1 MEKFKII
8 LLCFILLIAPGCK
21 KEVRITKLQIEKDN
35 NYPRWLKS
43 RDNQTDQTS
52 GNVYIGRD
60 GRGLKTFLLAD
71 DIGKIHHLKI
81 EDDTVFHLSTVY
93 LGDDVR
99 NYLKD
104 FPKGD
109 FEEITYDKYTGSVYL
124 SIEGDGPDYNKF
136 VGIYK
141 IIFKNNDIFADTLTG
156 IVKMNFSPASLFY
169 KYTRDNIGYEG
180 LAVDRNY
187 FYLGLEGFE
196 DEGVFADSTLIFIGD
211 KNSLKIIKEIDTKP
225 YNIFTAC
232 GLYSD
237 RDNSIFGIDRNAK
250 KIFHIKFNKDLDVE
264 SVEETNLKSA
274 IPSYPLFSYVAS
286 LESITIDDEN
296 NIYLVDDP
304 WKAYFIPSD
313 DVLKK
318 LDENTV
324 QNFKDFVPVIFKYK
338 LIK

>member
-1 MEKFKII
+1 M
-8 LLCFILLIAPGCK
+8 
-21 KEVRITKLQIEKDN
+21 
-35 NYPRWLKS
+35 
-43 RDNQTDQTS
+43 
-52 GNVYIGRD
+52 
-60 GRGLKTFLLAD
+60 KTFLLAD

-81 EDDTVFHLSTVY
+81 ENDTIFHLSPVI
-93 LGDDVR
+93 LNKDVQ

-109 FEEITYDKYTGSVYL
+109 FEEITYDKFTNSVYL
-124 SIEGDGPDYNKF
+124 SIEGDGPSYNKF

-141 IIFKNNDIFADTLTG
+141 IKFKNDDVFADTLTG
-156 IVKMNFSPASLFY
+156 ISKLNITPASLFY

-180 LAVDRNY
+180 LTVDRNY

-196 DEGVFADSTLIFIGD
+196 DEGVFADSTLIFIVD
-211 KNSLKIIKEIDTKP
+211 KKNLKIIKEINTKP
-225 YNIFTAC
+225 YNIFTVC

-237 RDNSIFGIDRNAK
+237 ADNSIYGIDRNSK
-250 KIFHIKFNKDLDVE
+250 KIFHIMLNKSLDVE
-264 SVEETNLKSA
+264 SVEETNLKSG
-274 IPSYPLFSYVAS
+274 IPSYSSFSYVAS
-286 LESITIDDEN
+286 LESITMDDEK

-313 DVLKK
+313 EVLKK

-324 QNFKDFVPVIFKYK
+324 QNFNDFVPVIFKYK